1 MRRLVF
7 AILLVPPVLSLGCGS
22 SSPAAPSNPTPAPP
36 PATPPPA
43 PPPTPPPTP
52 PSDTTSPVCA
62 LTSPG
67 SFTTGLRGAVTLAAT
82 ATDDVG
88 VAGVDFQL
96 DGADLGT
103 ATQAPYTF
111 TLPDT
116 GVYAAG
122 QHVFGARSRDAA
134 GNASPWSQAVVAF
147 GGSATLPAGFTQ
159 ASLPGT
165 LSSATALGVAPDGRI
180 FVCEQAGALRIY
192 KDGSLLAAPFATL
205 PATASGERGLLGVT
219 FDPAFAANGY
229 VYVYY
234 TATSPVIHNRVSRLT
249 ADPGNPDR
257 MLAGSET
264 ILVELPALVAD
275 NHNGGALH
283 FGPDGK
289 LYVGV
294 GENRVGANAP
304 SLSSPLGKILRYNA
318 DGSIPTDNPF
328 YGTATEGNRAIW
340 ALGLRN
346 PFTFAFQ
353 PGTSRM
359 HINDV
364 GQATWEEVDL
374 GAAGA
379 NYGWPSTEG
388 PTSTSGFTS
397 PLFAY
402 GHSGIPA
409 GQPAS
414 TGTFLVGQA
423 ILGAAFDPPSSTW
436 PAAYKGSYYFG
447 DLVGGW
453 VARLHMASGNV
464 SLFASGFGQEM
475 RDLAFGQDGA
485 LYVLV
490 QTGLMRISS
499 E

>member
-7 AILLVPPVLSLGCGS
+7 PLLLVPLGITIGCGS
-22 SSPAAPSNPTPAPP
+22 SGSSAPSGPA
-36 PATPPPA
+36 
-43 PPPTPPPTP
+43 PTPPPTSP
-52 PSDTTSPVCA
+52 TDTTPPACT
-62 LTSPG
+62 LTSPAA
-67 SFTTGLRGAVTLAAT
+67 FATGLTGALTLAAT
-82 ATDDVG
+82 ATDDVA
-88 VAGVDFQL
+88 VAAVDFRL

-103 ATQAPYTF
+103 ATLAPYAF

-116 GVYAAG
+116 GAYAAG
-122 QHVFGARSRDAA
+122 QHVLGARSRDAA
-134 GNASPWSQAVVAF
+134 GNASAWSQAVVTF
-147 GGSATLPAGFTQ
+147 GGGAALPAGFTLT
-159 ASLPGT
+159 SLPGA
-165 LSSATALGVAPDGRI
+165 LSAATVLGMAPDGRI
-180 FVCEQAGALRIY
+180 FVCEQAGALRIFRN
-192 KDGSLLAAPFATL
+192 GSLLATPFATL
-205 PATASGERGLLGVT
+205 ATTASGERGLLGVT
-219 FDPAFAANGY
+219 FDPAFGANGY

-264 ILVELPALVAD
+264 ILVDLPALGAD

-294 GENRVGANAP
+294 GENAVGANAP
-304 SLSSPLGKILRYNA
+304 SLASPLGKILRYNA
-318 DGSIPTDNPF
+318 DGSIPQDNPF
-328 YGTATEGNRAIW
+328 YGTASGGNRAIW
-340 ALGLRN
+340 ARGLRN
-346 PFTFAFQ
+346 PYTFAFQ

-364 GQATWEEVDL
+364 GQSTWEEVDL
-374 GAAGA
+374 GAPGA
-379 NYGWPSTEG
+379 DYGWPSTEG
-388 PTSTSGFTS
+388 PTAASGLTG

-402 GHSGIPA
+402 GHSGIPP

-423 ILGAAFDPPSSTW
+423 ILGAAFDPPASTW
-436 PAAYKGSYYFG
+436 PAGYRGSYYFG

-453 VARLHMASGNV
+453 VARLHLASGTV
-464 SLFASGFGQEM
+464 SLFASGFGQNM

-490 QTGLMRISS
+490 QDGLKRISRP
-499 E
+499 